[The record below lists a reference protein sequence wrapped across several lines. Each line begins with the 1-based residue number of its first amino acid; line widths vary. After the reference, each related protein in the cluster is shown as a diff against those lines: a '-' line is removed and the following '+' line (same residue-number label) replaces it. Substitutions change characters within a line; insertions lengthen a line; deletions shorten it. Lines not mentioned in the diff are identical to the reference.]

1 MRWVRIVLP
10 CCALGLAASLLLAR
24 IHPFGDAG
32 LYAAKTAPRQ
42 IMEHDAVPPEA
53 RAILTAKC
61 ADCHSMQTRPHFYGR
76 FAPASWLMERDIVK
90 GRKQMNLSS
99 WDSYSADQQ
108 EIFKAKMVQETKS
121 HAMPLLQ
128 YWMIH
133 WDARISDADVRTFAQ
148 WAHGGVVTEAESGVA
163 GDAVK
168 GKAVYEKRCTG
179 CHAMDQDREGPR
191 LRGVFGRVSGGVAG
205 FPYSPAL
212 KQARIVW
219 DGRSLER
226 WLADPDAVVPGNNMD
241 FHVASAEERRD
252 LVRFMKE
259 GAGN

>member
-1 MRWVRIVLP
+1 MP
-10 CCALGLAASLLLAR
+10 MA
-24 IHPFGDAG
+24 
-32 LYAAKTAPRQ
+32 
-42 IMEHDAVPPEA
+42 AVPPAA

-61 ADCHSMQTRPHFYGR
+61 ADCHSMQTRSPFYGR
-76 FAPASWLMERDIVK
+76 LAPMSWLMERDILE
-90 GRKQMNLSS
+90 GRKRMDLSR
-99 WDSYSADQQ
+99 WDSYSEEQQ
-108 EIFKAKMVQETKS
+108 ETLKAKIVQETRS

-128 YWMIH
+128 YRMIH
-133 WDARISDADVRTFAQ
+133 RDTRITDADVRTFTE
-148 WAHGGVVTEAESGVA
+148 WAHGTVA
-163 GDAVK
+163 IETGNGNAVGDPVK

-179 CHAMDQDREGPR
+179 CHSMEQDREGPR

-219 DGRSLER
+219 DEKSLER
-226 WLADPDAVVPGNNMD
+226 WLADPDAMVPQNNMD

-259 GAGN
+259 IATN